1 MKKSRF
7 SEEKVIAIL
16 KEAEAGVKTAEI
28 CRKHGISPATLY
40 NWKARYGGMDASQLR
55 RLKELENEN
64 ARLKKV
70 YAELS
75 LTHHALQDAV
85 QKSYSAG
92 QEGRAGGG
100 HGS

>member
-7 SEEKVIAIL
+7 SEEKIIGIL
-16 KEAEAGVKTAEI
+16 KEAEAGVKATEI
-28 CRKHGISPATLY
+28 CRKNGISTATLY

-64 ARLKKV
+64 ARLKKM

-85 QKSYSAG
+85 QKL
-92 QEGRAGGG
+92 
-100 HGS
+100 

>member
-7 SEEKVIAIL
+7 SEEKILAIL

-28 CRKHGISPATLY
+28 CRKNGISPATLY
-40 NWKARYGGMDASQLR
+40 NWKARYGGMDASQLK
-55 RLKELENEN
+55 RLKELESEN
-64 ARLKKV
+64 ARLKKM

-85 QKSYSAG
+85 QKKL
-92 QEGRAGGG
+92 
-100 HGS
+100 

>member
-7 SEEKVIAIL
+7 SEEKILAIL
-16 KEAEAGVKTAEI
+16 KEAEAGVKTAEL
-28 CRKHGISPATLY
+28 CRKNGISPATLY

-64 ARLKKV
+64 ARLKKM

-85 QKSYSAG
+85 QKKL
-92 QEGRAGGG
+92 
-100 HGS
+100 